1 MFFEIK
7 SSDLV
12 GKRVL
17 EVGGLRFFQTF
28 RNHAPASLLLPVQE
42 LIELLS
48 SLTAIHPPFDP
59 PRSLSAQSVPRSNFV
74 AKVPNCN
81 MTDRNAEVLGIC
93 NQTMVSTLSTST
105 GKSSADV
112 RVFAARQQ
120 EDENALGKFCLF
132 VCPTLRAW
140 LCPRS
145 PAQSHPFLQP
155 VILFLQRQ
163 VQPGEAKQRRRQQLF
178 LTFQPWSWVGRT
190 GTSTKQSRYLP
201 TNDIFSTRPA
211 RAPGHCKG
219 VTRRFA
225 DAFSQAAAL
234 RARREA
240 QDVGPPGP
248 PPPPPPRQS
257 AGRRGA

>member
-120 EDENALGKFCLF
+120 EDENALGKFVCLF
-132 VCPTLRAW
+132 VRHYALGSVPDHL
-140 LCPRS
+140 L
-145 PAQSHPFLQP
+145 SH
-155 VILFLQRQ
+155 ILSYNLSSF
-163 VQPGEAKQRRRQQLF
+163 
-178 LTFQPWSWVGRT
+178 S
-190 GTSTKQSRYLP
+190 Y
-201 TNDIFSTRPA
+201 NDRFS
-211 RAPGHCKG
+211 
-219 VTRRFA
+219 
-225 DAFSQAAAL
+225 
-234 RARREA
+234 RARPSS
-240 QDVGPPGP
+240 GGG
-248 PPPPPPRQS
+248 S
-257 AGRRGA
+257 SFF